1 MATKRQSIQKRLQK
15 VRPPRVQLTYDVE
28 LGDAIE
34 KKELPFVVGVVADL
48 AGQSEKELPKLKE
61 RNFVSVD
68 RDNIDDVMKGL
79 APRAAFQVPNKLD
92 ESRGGSIGV
101 DLSFN
106 SMDDF
111 SPEAV
116 VSQVEPLRQLLEA
129 RSKLADLRNKLAGN
143 DKLEELLSEVLGNT
157 EKLKQL
163 GQQEAADR
171 RKAED

>member
-1 MATKRQSIQKRLQK
+1 MATKKHSIQKRLQK

-61 RNFVSVD
+61 RKFVNID

-79 APRAAFQVPNKLD
+79 APRAAFQVANKLD
-92 ESRGGSIGV
+92 AARGGSLAV

-116 VSQVEPLRQLLEA
+116 VSQVEPLNKLLQA
-129 RSKLADLRNKLAGN
+129 RSKLADLRNKMAGN
-143 DKLEELLSEVLGNT
+143 DKLEELLSDVLSNT
-157 EKLKQL
+157 EALQKLSS
-163 GQQEAADR
+163 A
-171 RKAED
+171 KAQDE

>member
-1 MATKRQSIQKRLQK
+1 MATKKQSIQKRLQK

-61 RNFVSVD
+61 RSFVNID
-68 RDNIDDVMKGL
+68 RDNIDDVMKGI
-79 APRAAFQVPNKLD
+79 APRAAFKVKNKLD
-92 ESRGGSIGV
+92 EARGGSIAV
-101 DLSFN
+101 DLSFS

-116 VSQVEPLRQLLEA
+116 VSQVEPLRNLLEA

-143 DKLEELLSEVLGNT
+143 DKLEELLAEVLGNT
-157 EKLKQL
+157 EALQKLGSAKVR
-163 GQQEAADR
+163 E
-171 RKAED
+171 E

>member
-1 MATKRQSIQKRLQK
+1 MATKKQSIQKRLSK

-48 AGQSEKELPKLKE
+48 AGKTEKELPKLKE
-61 RNFVSVD
+61 RNFVSID

-79 APRAAFQVPNKLD
+79 APRAAFRVPNKLD
-92 ESRGGSIGV
+92 EARGGSLAV

-106 SMDDF
+106 SMEDF

-143 DKLEELLSEVLGNT
+143 DKLEDMLAEVLSNT
-157 EKLKQL
+157 ETLQRLSKTP
-163 GQQEAADR
+163 A
-171 RKAED
+171 AEDTTKTD

>member
-1 MATKRQSIQKRLQK
+1 MATKKQSIQKRLQK

-61 RNFVSVD
+61 RNFVNID
-68 RDNIDDVMKGL
+68 RDNIDDVMKGI
-79 APRAAFQVPNKLD
+79 APRVAFKVQNKLD
-92 ESRGGSIGV
+92 ESLGGSIAV

-116 VSQVEPLRQLLEA
+116 VSQVEPLRKLLEA

-143 DKLEELLSEVLGNT
+143 DKLEELLADVLSNT
-157 EKLKQL
+157 EALQTLSSSKKQ
-163 GQQEAADR
+163 GE
-171 RKAED
+171 

>member
-1 MATKRQSIQKRLQK
+1 MATKKQSIQKRLQK

-48 AGQSEKELPKLKE
+48 AGQSEKDLPKLKE
-61 RNFVSVD
+61 RNFVNID
-68 RDNIDDVMKGL
+68 RDNIDDVMKGI
-79 APRAAFQVPNKLD
+79 APRVAFKVQNKLD
-92 ESRGGSIGV
+92 ESLGGSIAV

-116 VSQVEPLRQLLEA
+116 VSQVEPLRKLLEA

-143 DKLEELLSEVLGNT
+143 DKLEELLADVLSNT
-157 EKLKQL
+157 EALQTLSSSKKQ
-163 GQQEAADR
+163 GE
-171 RKAED
+171 